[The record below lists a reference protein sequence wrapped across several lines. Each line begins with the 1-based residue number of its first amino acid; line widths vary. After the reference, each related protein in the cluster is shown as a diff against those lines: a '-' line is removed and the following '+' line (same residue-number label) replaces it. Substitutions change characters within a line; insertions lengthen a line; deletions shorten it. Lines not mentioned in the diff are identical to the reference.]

1 MIRQGLSPNHS
12 LPPSA
17 LRQEDYIHFEGHS
30 IEARIYCENPKANF
44 KPCPGQLHEVAW
56 ADVGKKGRIDTWVK
70 VSCCCLT

>member
-1 MIRQGLSPNHS
+1 MIRQGLSPNRS
-12 LPPSA
+12 LPPSD

-44 KPCPGQLHEVAW
+44 KPCPGQLHEVVW

-70 VSCCCLT
+70 VSCCCWT